1 LTCRQV
7 HKYLLCFIFLTG
19 FFQPVAFSQSLK
31 DTLSLKEIEIKASY
45 LLNNQGFKKVR
56 IDSSLLLPR
65 LNTDLSTILSQN
77 STIFIKSYGSGG
89 LATASFRGTSANHTQ
104 VEWNGININ
113 SPMLGQ
119 TDLSLIPVSQF
130 DGIELLYGSAGIS
143 KTSGAFGGV
152 INLVT
157 NPDWNN
163 KISLLVAPTFASFGT
178 YNANVNFAA
187 GNTKF
192 QSISKLN
199 YTSSK
204 NDFPYYDNNL
214 EIQHQKNGSYNNYGF
229 TEELFFKATK
239 KDYLTGK
246 VWYSNDDRNLPPI
259 VTNVNSI
266 NRESI
271 KESTTRSLFEWKR
284 LENKY
289 YFTLRSA
296 FIDQNM
302 NYKNDS
308 MGIDDNH
315 HYNSLINRLRFI
327 FSGIKKLS
335 IKPGVDFNY
344 DWVSS
349 DQYNGN
355 KTRSNIALFS
365 EQNYELNKHIQLSLI
380 LREELIDMKFMPFI
394 FALGVNYKPFNK
406 IDLSFTSNISRN
418 FRFPT
423 LNELYWKNFGNEDL
437 LPENDYSAE
446 VGTLYHFGNKKENF
460 FIETILTG
468 YYSFI
473 DQYIQVT
480 FTGGNTSKPENIS
493 EVLARGVEAGLNI
506 SWTIIGFT
514 LTSQN
519 NYHFCKST
527 YEKTTSAADESLG
540 KQLIYIPRNT
550 FNSTLNIKKRGFY
563 FSYNFNFVGKRYTGR
578 DNLTYMGAYNLS
590 NIILGKNFSINKFI
604 LSLQLQINNLFDLA
618 LRSIA
623 SVPLPGRNY
632 ALTIRFNFIK

>member
-1 LTCRQV
+1 
-7 HKYLLCFIFLTG
+7 
-19 FFQPVAFSQSLK
+19 
-31 DTLSLKEIEIKASY
+31 
-45 LLNNQGFKKVR
+45 
-56 IDSSLLLPR
+56 
-65 LNTDLSTILSQN
+65 
-77 STIFIKSYGSGG
+77 
-89 LATASFRGTSANHTQ
+89 

-130 DGIELLYGSAGIS
+130 DGIELLYGSAGIA

-163 KISLLVAPTFASFGT
+163 KISLLVAPTIASFST
-178 YNANVNFAA
+178 YNANLNFAA

-192 QSISKLN
+192 QSITKIN
-199 YTSSK
+199 YTNSK

-214 EIQHQKNGSYNNYGF
+214 EIQRQDKGSYYNYGI
-229 TEELFFKATK
+229 TEELFFKVSK

-246 VWYSNDDRNLPPI
+246 VWYSKDFRNLPPI
-259 VTNVNSI
+259 VTNVNSK
-266 NRESI
+266 NTESI

-308 MGIDDNH
+308 LGTDDNH
-315 HYNSLINRLRFI
+315 NYNSFINRLRFV

-335 IKPGVDFNY
+335 IKPGLDYNY

-349 DQYNGN
+349 DQYNGH
-355 KTRSNIALFS
+355 KTRSDIALFS
-365 EQNYELNKHIQLSLI
+365 EQNYELNKHIQFSLI
-380 LREELIDMKFMPFI
+380 LREELIDMKFMPFV
-394 FALGVNYKPFNK
+394 FALGLNYKPFNK
-406 IDLSFTSNISRN
+406 LDLSFLSNISRN

-437 LPENDYSAE
+437 LPETDYSAE
-446 VGTLYHFGNKKENF
+446 IGTLYHFGNKKENF
-460 FIETILTG
+460 FIETELTG

-473 DQYIQVT
+473 KQYIQVA
-480 FTGGNTSKPENIS
+480 FTGGNTSKPENIN
-493 EVLARGVEAGLNI
+493 EVLSRGIEAGLNF
-506 SWTIIGFT
+506 SWTISGFT
-514 LTSQN
+514 LSSQN

-550 FNSTLNIKKRGFY
+550 FNSTLNIKRWGYY
-563 FSYNFNFVGKRYTGR
+563 FSYNFSFVGKRFTGK
-578 DNLTYMGAYNLS
+578 DNLSYMNAYNLS
-590 NIILGKNFSINKFI
+590 NIILGKDIVVKKFI

-623 SVPLPGRNY
+623 SVPMPGRNY
-632 ALTIRFNFIK
+632 AVTLRFNFNK

>member
-1 LTCRQV
+1 LICRPV
-7 HKYLLCFIFLTG
+7 HKLLLSFFLFSG
-19 FFQPVAFSQSLK
+19 CLGPVVYSQSLK
-31 DTLSLKEIEIKASY
+31 DTLSLKEVEIKASY

-77 STIFIKSYGSGG
+77 STIFIKSYGNGG
-89 LATASFRGTSANHTQ
+89 LATASFRGTSASHTQ

-130 DGIELLYGSAGIS
+130 DGIELLYGSAGIA

-157 NPDWNN
+157 NPEWNN
-163 KISLLVAPTFASFGT
+163 KISLLFAPTIASFST
-178 YNANVNFAA
+178 YNASLNFAA
-187 GNTKF
+187 GTTKF
-192 QSISKLN
+192 QSITKLN

-214 EIQHQKNGSYNNYGF
+214 EIQRQVNGSYYNYGI
-229 TEELFFKATK
+229 TEELFFKVSK

-246 VWYSNDDRNLPPI
+246 VWYSNDFRNLPPI
-259 VTNVNSI
+259 VTNVNSK
-266 NRESI
+266 NSESI
-271 KESTTRSLFEWKR
+271 KEITTRSLIEWKR

-289 YFTLRSA
+289 YFTFRSA
-296 FIDQNM
+296 FIDQYM

-308 MGIDDNH
+308 SKTDDDH
-315 HYNSLINRLRFI
+315 KYNSLINRLRFV

-349 DQYNGN
+349 DQYTGN

-365 EQNYELNKHIQLSLI
+365 EQNYEVNKRIQLSLI

-394 FALGVNYKPFNK
+394 LAFGINYKPFNK
-406 IDLSFTSNISRN
+406 IDLSFLSNISRN
-418 FRFPT
+418 FRFPS
-423 LNELYWKNFGNEDL
+423 LNELYWKDFGNEDL
-437 LPENDYSAE
+437 LPETDYTAE
-446 VGTLYHFGNKKENF
+446 IGTVYHFNNQKGNF
-460 FIETILTG
+460 FIETELTG
-468 YYSFI
+468 YYSLI

-480 FTGGNTSKPENIS
+480 FTGNTSKPENIN
-493 EVLARGVEAGLNI
+493 EVFARGVEAGLNL
-506 SWTIIGFT
+506 SWTIFGFT
-514 LTSQN
+514 LKSQN

-527 YEKTTSAADESLG
+527 YEKTTSAADASLG

-550 FNSTLNIKKRGFY
+550 FNSTLNIKKWGFY
-563 FSYNFNFVGKRYTGR
+563 ASYNFVFIGKRYTGK
-578 DNLTYMGAYNLS
+578 DNLSWMPAYNLS
-590 NIILGKNFSINKFI
+590 NIILGKNLGIKKFI

-632 ALTIRFNFIK
+632 AMTIRFNFNK

>member
-1 LTCRQV
+1 LIRKPI
-7 HKYLLCFIFLTG
+7 HKFLLSFFLFSGCFGTVI
-19 FFQPVAFSQSLK
+19 FSQSLN
-31 DTLSLKEIEIKASY
+31 DTLSLKEVEIKSSY

-77 STIFIKSYGSGG
+77 STIFIKSYGNGG

-119 TDLSLIPVSQF
+119 TNLSSIPVSQF
-130 DGIELLYGSAGIS
+130 DGIELLYGSAGIA

-163 KISLLVAPTFASFGT
+163 RVSLLVAPTIASFST

-192 QSISKLN
+192 QTITKIN
-199 YTSSK
+199 YTNSK

-214 EIQHQKNGSYNNYGF
+214 EIHQQEKGSYYNYGIS
-229 TEELFFKATK
+229 EELFFRATK

-246 VWYSNDDRNLPPI
+246 VWYSNDFRNLPPI
-259 VTNVNSI
+259 VTNVDSRN
-266 NRESI
+266 NESI
-271 KESTTRSLFEWKR
+271 KENTTRSLFEWKR

-289 YFTLRSA
+289 YFTVRSA
-296 FIDQNM
+296 FIDQHM

-308 MGIDDNH
+308 LGIDDNH
-315 HYNSLINRLRFI
+315 NYNSLINRLRFV

-335 IKPGVDFNY
+335 IKPGMDFNY
-344 DWVSS
+344 DWVGS

-365 EQNYELNKHIQLSLI
+365 EQNYELNRHIQLSLI

-394 FALGVNYKPFNK
+394 FAIGINYKPFSK
-406 IDLSFTSNISRN
+406 IDLSFLSNISRN

-423 LNELYWKNFGNEDL
+423 LNELYWKDFGNEDL
-437 LPENDYSAE
+437 LPETDYSAE
-446 VGTLYHFGNKKENF
+446 IGTVYNFTNKKGNF
-460 FIETILTG
+460 FIETELTG
-468 YYSFI
+468 YYSLI
-473 DQYIQVT
+473 DQYIQVA
-480 FTGGNTSKPENIS
+480 FTGNTSKPENIN
-493 EVLARGVEAGLNI
+493 EVLARGIEAGLNI
-506 SWTIIGFT
+506 SWTITGFI
-514 LTSQN
+514 LSLQN

-527 YEKTTSAADESLG
+527 YEKTTSAGDESLG

-550 FNSTLNIKKRGFY
+550 FNSTLNIKKWGFY
-563 FSYNFNFVGKRYTGR
+563 FSYNFNFVGKRFTGR
-578 DNLTYMGAYNLS
+578 DNLTYMDTYNLS
-590 NIILGKNFSINKFI
+590 NIILGKDVVIKKNI

-632 ALTIRFNFIK
+632 AITIRFNFNK